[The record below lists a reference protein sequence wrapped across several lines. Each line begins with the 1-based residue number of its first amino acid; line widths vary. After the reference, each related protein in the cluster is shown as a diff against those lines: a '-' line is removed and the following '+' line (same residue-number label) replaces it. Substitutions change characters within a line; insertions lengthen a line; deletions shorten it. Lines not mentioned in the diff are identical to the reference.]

1 MAQRSRAST
10 MRSFITP
17 SRSENLA
24 FSTPK
29 AALRKSASRPGGV
42 KAMAAMWEG
51 ASKDPSFIA
60 TPAPATRKQVDT
72 VSGSVISP
80 YSENVTP
87 PKTVPPVRLTY
98 DRASSKGSAK
108 TFGRVSLRL
117 GSATKKPLRLSASD
131 STTLR
136 AASRPEETSP
146 SRALAAFRKIQLRQ
160 TPELSKKEAASPSA
174 PLLNDSPDHL
184 PSLGTMVP
192 QEEEPP
198 VDRHMNFSR
207 PPSAVSGGPPHGH
220 DHDSHDPEGDPFLP
234 VPTSSPVPGGGNCL
248 LHAQIRSLQK
258 QLEARDEEASS
269 LRRQLETREN
279 MDIGTLSEQL
289 REAKRESAMWKSRAE
304 AAEKRLAVFEGFT
317 MRLRDIRVPQVDA
330 EAAADDEAAREVHE
344 EGHESDG
351 STKTTRTEEIG
362 VLTNRIRQSLKGLDG
377 ARSSSAASST
387 TSDGGA
393 SAWWNQPKQDG
404 VGLGPSSGARF
415 AHGGGRMPKDVLEI
429 AEEVWAAAQE
439 LLGHEGATWEEREGH
454 QA

>member
-87 PKTVPPVRLTY
+87 PKTVPPVRLT
-98 DRASSKGSAK
+98 
-108 TFGRVSLRL
+108 
-117 GSATKKPLRLSASD
+117 
-131 STTLR
+131 
-136 AASRPEETSP
+136 
-146 SRALAAFRKIQLRQ
+146 
-160 TPELSKKEAASPSA
+160 
-174 PLLNDSPDHL
+174 
-184 PSLGTMVP
+184 
-192 QEEEPP
+192 
-198 VDRHMNFSR
+198 
-207 PPSAVSGGPPHGH
+207 
-220 DHDSHDPEGDPFLP
+220 
-234 VPTSSPVPGGGNCL
+234 
-248 LHAQIRSLQK
+248 LQK

-317 MRLRDIRVPQVDA
+317 MRLRDIRVPQVDS